1 MNLEKE
7 LWTVTETARY
17 FGISER
23 TIYNRVRPGSTLK
36 PFPIKPIKIGRLWR
50 FRKSDINAY
59 LSGK

>member
-7 LWTVTETARY
+7 LWTVKETADY

-36 PFPIKPIKIGRLWR
+36 PFPIKPIKIGSLWR
-50 FRKSDINAY
+50 FRSADCKAY
-59 LSGK
+59 RG